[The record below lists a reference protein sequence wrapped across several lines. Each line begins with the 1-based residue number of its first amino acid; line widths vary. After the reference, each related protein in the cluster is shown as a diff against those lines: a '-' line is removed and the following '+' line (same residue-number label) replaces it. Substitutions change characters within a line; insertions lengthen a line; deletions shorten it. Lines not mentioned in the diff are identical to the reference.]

1 MNGELPEDLR
11 YARSHEWIRVQ
22 GDTGTV
28 GLTHQAQEELSE
40 LVFVELP
47 AVDQE
52 VRQDEPCTVVESV
65 KTATDIHAPVSGR
78 IVEINLSLTEEPG
91 LVNRDPYGEGWLFR
105 LRLSQPDE
113 VDRLLTAAQ
122 YRIQYY
128 GKAGPQKSTIGN

>member
-11 YARSHEWIRVQ
+11 YARSHEWIRIQ

-65 KTATDIHAPVSGR
+65 KTATDIHSPVSGR
-78 IVEINLSLTEEPG
+78 IVEINPSLTEEPG
-91 LVNRDPYGEGWLFR
+91 LVNRDPYGDGWLFR

-122 YRIQYY
+122 YQTQYY
-128 GKAGPQKSTIGN
+128 GEAGPQKSTIGN